1 MLTFRANGGTEVKMM
16 PVLAG
21 KSHIWADLDHGDDP
35 GQILTHL
42 TQHFAV
48 AEFSVLICS
57 AGARM
62 PG

>member
-1 MLTFRANGGTEVKMM
+1 MM